1 MKRHCDFYL
10 QKFLVLLIVL
20 IAGGIVQRTLKLP
33 LRSDLI
39 LCWKYVILQLAR
51 VWGLSLF

>member
-1 MKRHCDFYL
+1 MKRHCNFYL

-33 LRSDLI
+33 LRSYLI
-39 LCWKYVILQLAR
+39 LCWKHVILQLAR
-51 VWGLSLF
+51 VWGLNLF

>member
-33 LRSDLI
+33 LWSDLI
-39 LCWKYVILQLAR
+39 LCWKHVILQLAR
-51 VWGLSLF
+51 VWGLNLF